1 MPVYK
6 IGFCL
11 VLICLCFSVSSCRHF
26 TDEGAADACV
36 DSFSQHYFNW
46 QYEACMPYVTPL
58 SKHWLEYAAS
68 QVHEEDVK
76 ALRAMPSAAKYEV
89 LSLQYGKNDE
99 QMIAKVEVSDFL
111 VMDTLGMAAH
121 QLERAVYVLNLKLR
135 DKRWLVELN
144 QLPQRV
150 K

>member
-1 MPVYK
+1 MYK

-46 QYEACMPYVTPL
+46 
-58 SKHWLEYAAS
+58 
-68 QVHEEDVK
+68 HEEDVK